1 MSDAK
6 NAGNDPSM
14 DDILASIRKIISD
27 DEARAQVGGPPGPQ
41 ASAPR
46 PVPSTVIPM
55 APPPQAEARPASIM
69 MRTQPSASAGGRTAP
84 ASRDDVL
91 LLTDLIEEPKLGAA
105 GPRPTVV
112 PPAPVPQIPM
122 TPVQMA
128 PVQMAP
134 PPMPLP
140 RVEAVPQPSVTQT
153 VALQRINPVRA
164 REMSP
169 PADPAPDQPLVA
181 KNVAG
186 ATNSALERLSQAVQ
200 ESVPMPTAPNPGPPV
215 GSSGKT
221 IEDMVKEMLRP
232 MLKEW
237 LDKNL
242 PPMVERFVEREIV
255 RLTRR

>member
-6 NAGNDPSM
+6 SSGNDPSM

-55 APPPQAEARPASIM
+55 APVQAEPPRPTSIMTRALPATGAVARPA
-69 MRTQPSASAGGRTAP
+69 PVA
-84 ASRDDVL
+84 RDDVL
-91 LLTDLIEEPKLGAA
+91 LLTDLIEEPKLGGA
-105 GPRPTVV
+105 GPRPTVAV
-112 PPAPVPQIPM
+112 APAPVPRIEP
-122 TPVQMA
+122 A
-128 PVQMAP
+128 
-134 PPMPLP
+134 P
-140 RVEAVPQPSVTQT
+140 RVEPATRIEMVTR
-153 VALQRINPVRA
+153 VAPAAPPTIQRINPVRV
-164 REMSP
+164 REMP
-169 PADPAPDQPLVA
+169 PPNVDPTPDQPLVG
-181 KNVAG
+181 KTVAG

-200 ESVPMPTAPNPGPPV
+200 ESVPTPAAAHPGPPV
-215 GSSGKT
+215 GASGKT